1 MDMCARRDRVQRS
14 TSLWSVW
21 RIVPAGIAL
30 VALALGAHAAAF
42 VAQKPPPLPTGAD
55 GEIVAR
61 AFDSTLT
68 WKELDVLLVSRRALS
83 KEGRE
88 GLQHLA
94 EATLLEK
101 LGKSNGITAPEAQID
116 AQVKEFESQS
126 IQSGEPGGLEGFLR
140 KARLTREEFKRFL
153 RLAYVQETMTR
164 RALGLKETDKV
175 TGEQQKL
182 WIQDALAERSLEQIP
197 PPWKDDI
204 VARCSEF
211 TISRDE
217 FLHYLRM
224 HLPTDALVEDCYQM
238 LLMKRMRARMPDLA
252 PEKLA
257 KALQEEIQ
265 RRRDDTKNDPR
276 YKGIPYESLLSS
288 QGILIEKLEEDPM
301 IQIAAL
307 AKLWVDRSYDPASL
321 QRIYKDER
329 EYFDGAFG
337 PAVETYMCFL
347 RGAGFKNELN
357 PRSFAEAEKALTDMK
372 GRIRTLEEFKA
383 NAKEKTEDA
392 QTKDAMGALGYLT
405 PMTPKL
411 PPELRGEITKAIA
424 TPSSASA
431 EGSIVGPVRLSNGSV
446 LLWFGSRRPA
456 PSWDVMSGHVH
467 RELRRRFVDEVL
479 PRTALI
485 TAFAAQ

>member
-1 MDMCARRDRVQRS
+1 MLMCARRDRLPRS
-14 TSLWSVW
+14 KFHDSFGRLASAA
-21 RIVPAGIAL
+21 IVL
-30 VALALGAHAAAF
+30 VALSWSVF
-42 VAQKPPPLPTGAD
+42 AQKPAPIPTGAD
-55 GEIVAR
+55 DEIVAR

-68 WKELDVLLVSRRALS
+68 WKELDVLLVSRRAMS

-94 EATLLEK
+94 ETKLLEK
-101 LGKSNGITAPEAQID
+101 LGTANGISAPEEKID

-126 IQSGEPGGLEGFLR
+126 LQSGEPGGLEAFLR
-140 KARLTREEFKRFL
+140 KARLTREEFRRFL

-164 RALGLKETDKV
+164 RALGLKDSDKV

-182 WIQDALAERSLEQIP
+182 WIQDALAARSFEQLT
-197 PPWKDDI
+197 PPWKDDV
-204 VARCSEF
+204 VARCAEF

-224 HLPTDALVEDCYQM
+224 HLPTESIGEDCYQM

-265 RRRDDTKNDPR
+265 RRRDETKNDPR

-288 QGILIEKLEEDPM
+288 QGILIDKLEDDPM
-301 IQIAAL
+301 IQIASL
-307 AKLWVDRSYDPASL
+307 AKLWVDRSYDNASL
-321 QRIYKDER
+321 QRTYKDER

-357 PRSFAEAEKALTDMK
+357 PRSFAEAEKALADMK
-372 GRIRTLEEFKA
+372 SKIRTLEEFKA

-392 QTKDAMGALGYLT
+392 QTKEAMGALGYLT

-411 PPELRGEITKAIA
+411 PPELRGEVSKAIS

-431 EGSIVGPVRLSNGSV
+431 EGSMVGPVRLANGCV